1 MTAAKAAHLVSI
13 KTELAEKY
21 TRKARTSGS
30 VTKRR
35 QFEHRARAHRRK
47 AVALQDWIA
56 FSEREAAA
64 A

>member
-1 MTAAKAAHLVSI
+1 MTTAKAAHLVSI

-21 TRKARTSGS
+21 VRKARVAGS

-47 AVALQDWIA
+47 AESLQAYIG
-56 FSEREAAA
+56 FMEREAAPA
-64 A
+64 

>member
-1 MTAAKAAHLVSI
+1 MTDAKALHLVSV

-21 TRKARTSGS
+21 VRKARTAGS

-35 QFEHRARAHRRK
+35 QFEHRARAHRRT
-47 AVALQDWIA
+47 AQALSDLLA
-56 FSEREAAA
+56 FREREAAA

>member
-1 MTAAKAAHLVSI
+1 MTTAKAAHLVSI

-21 TRKARTSGS
+21 TRKARTSNS
-30 VTKRR
+30 DTKRR

-47 AVALQDWIA
+47 AESLLGWIA
-56 FSEREAAA
+56 FAEREAAA